1 MVSRAQI
8 TVWFWI
14 PVLLLLGACGSNS
27 PGNTSELHTRVEQ
40 LENSVRVLEVVLG
53 NRMSELERSNR
64 EVVGTLDSLG
74 VRNIEGLEVE
84 LAIIRQSILDVDA
97 LVKKT
102 K

>member
-1 MVSRAQI
+1 MVSRARI

-27 PGNTSELHTRVEQ
+27 PGDTSELHARVEQ
-40 LENSVRVLEVVLG
+40 LEKSVRVLEVVLG

-64 EVVGTLDSLG
+64 EVVGTLDGLG
-74 VRNIEGLEVE
+74 VRNIEGLEFE
-84 LAIIRQSILDVDA
+84 LAAIRQSITDVDA

-102 K
+102 E